1 MLNPD
6 QLLRSLSPRRF
17 SLIQKLT
24 ILTGTVV
31 VLFMTLFAWVNIDNL
46 QKLLINNTTRELD
59 SLASTIIRVTHYQM
73 LADNRTMVYQM
84 INEVASQPGIVRIR
98 MINNV
103 GIIVHSTDSGEIGHM
118 VNQQALHCNQCHNPV
133 KPQIIPPILDHCRF
147 FNMPDGTQV
156 IGVAKAIPNEASC
169 STSVCHFHGE
179 SDKMLGV
186 VDIIVSLDVLKSD
199 LTAYRNRIILLTLL
213 LIFLLGTS
221 LTFFTLHLVNRPVNE
236 LLRHTARLAQGQL
249 DCELMPT
256 SGDELGE
263 LTYAFQLMT
272 KNLREARTDLEEW
285 GRTLEE
291 KVEERTE
298 ELQRMQMQ
306 LVHTEKL
313 ASLGELV
320 AGIAHEINNPLSG
333 ILIFSS
339 LVARDKRLDPAL
351 KGDIE
356 IISGEAQRCAGI
368 VKGLLE
374 FARDYQPEMIASD
387 INQVLIDS
395 LRLVECQSVFQ
406 NVTIIRQLGSNLTEI
421 MADQNQLKQVF
432 INIFINAGQA
442 MQQLPLGE
450 LRIVTTPA
458 NDSSK
463 GVMIKISD
471 SGGGIPA
478 EQLCKLFDPFFTTK
492 GTGGTGL
499 GLSVSYGIIQAH
511 GGTIKVESTLDVG
524 TTFIIGFPDFSTTQ
538 CVARRRTASANTSA
552 AGERLIPRRQ
562 AR

>member
-1 MLNPD
+1 MLNPE
-6 QLLRSLSPRRF
+6 QLLRSLLPRRF

-46 QKLLINNTTRELD
+46 QKLLVNNTIRDLD
-59 SLASTIIRVTHYQM
+59 NLATTIIRMTHNQM
-73 LADNRTMVYQM
+73 QADDRTTVYQM
-84 INEVASQPGIVRIR
+84 IDEVASRPGIERIR
-98 MINNV
+98 MINRE
-103 GIIVHSTDSGEIGHM
+103 GIIVHSTAPEEIGRKLDQ
-118 VNQQALHCNQCHNPV
+118 NGAHCNLCHRV
-133 KPQIIPPILDHCRF
+133 DKPLIRPPLLDRSRF
-147 FNMPDGTQV
+147 FTLSDGKQV
-156 IGVAKAIPNEASC
+156 MGLAKSVQNDRSC
-169 STSVCHFHGE
+169 STAACHFHSG
-179 SDKMLGV
+179 STKVLGV
-186 VDIIVSLDVLKSD
+186 VDIIVSLDVLKAD
-199 LTAYRNRIILLTLL
+199 LASYRNRIILLTVL
-213 LIFLLGTS
+213 LIILLGAS

-236 LLRHTARLAQGQL
+236 LLRHTARLTNGQL
-249 DCELMPT
+249 DCELTPT
-256 SGDELGE
+256 SSDELGE
-263 LTYAFQLMT
+263 LMHAFQLMT
-272 KNLREARTDLEEW
+272 NNLREARNDLEEW

-291 KVEERTE
+291 KVEERSE

-339 LVARDKRLDPAL
+339 LVAKDKRLDPAL

-356 IISGEAQRCAGI
+356 TISGEAQRCAGI

-374 FARDYQPEMIASD
+374 FAKDYQPEMITCD
-387 INQVLIDS
+387 INQVLINS

-406 NVTIIRQLGSNLTEI
+406 NVTIIRQLDSHLPEI

-442 MQQLPLGE
+442 MQE
-450 LRIVTTPA
+450 LKQAELEIITTA
-458 NDSSK
+458 EDTAGG
-463 GVMIKISD
+463 GVIIRISD
-471 SGGGIPA
+471 SGGGVPE

-511 GGTIKVESTLDVG
+511 GGTITADSTLGVG
-524 TTFIIGFPDFSTTQ
+524 TTFII
-538 CVARRRTASANTSA
+538 
-552 AGERLIPRRQ
+552 RLPRCPENSCLRLTD
-562 AR
+562 

>member
-1 MLNPD
+1 MWSPD
-6 QLLRSLSPRRF
+6 RLLHSLIPRRF

-46 QKLLINNTTRELD
+46 QKLLVNNTVRDLD
-59 SLASTIIRVTHYQM
+59 NLATTIIRMTHQQM
-73 LADNRTMVYQM
+73 LADNRATVYQM
-84 INEVASQPGIVRIR
+84 VNEVASRPGIERIR
-98 MINNV
+98 MINRE
-103 GIIVHSTDSGEIGHM
+103 GIIVHSTASAEIGH
-118 VNQQALHCNQCHNPV
+118 VLDQKGAHCNLCHKAG
-133 KPQIIPPILDHCRF
+133 KPLIRPPLLDRSRF
-147 FNMPDGTQV
+147 FTLPDGKQV
-156 IGVAKAIPNEASC
+156 MGLAKSVQNDSSC
-169 STSVCHFHGE
+169 STAACHTHSE
-179 SDKMLGV
+179 STKVLGV
-186 VDIIVSLDVLKSD
+186 VDIIISLDVLKAD
-199 LTAYRNRIILLTLL
+199 LASYRNRIILLTVL
-213 LIFLLGTS
+213 LIILLGAS

-236 LLRHTARLAQGQL
+236 LLRHTARLANGQL
-249 DCELMPT
+249 DCELTPT
-256 SGDELGE
+256 SSDELGE
-263 LTYAFQLMT
+263 LMCAFQRMT
-272 KNLREARTDLEEW
+272 NNLREARNDLKEW
-285 GRTLEE
+285 GHTLEQ
-291 KVEERTE
+291 KVEERSE

-339 LVARDKRLDPAL
+339 LVAKDKRLDPAL
-351 KGDIE
+351 RVDIE
-356 IISGEAQRCAGI
+356 TISGEAQRCAGI

-374 FARDYQPEMIASD
+374 FARDYQPEMITCD

-406 NVTIIRQLGSNLTEI
+406 NVTIVRQLGNNLPEI

-442 MQQLPLGE
+442 MQDLKQAILE
-450 LRIVTTPA
+450 ITTSA
-458 NDSSK
+458 NDTLDG
-463 GVMIKISD
+463 GVVVRISD
-471 SGGGIPA
+471 SGGGVPE

-511 GGTIKVESTLDVG
+511 GGTITAQSTLEVG
-524 TTFIIGFPDFSTTQ
+524 TTFIISLPQ
-538 CVARRRTASANTSA
+538 CWESDDQNNR
-552 AGERLIPRRQ
+552 
-562 AR
+562 